1 MFDQISLR
9 KDRLWLYSTGRFAEE
24 RRAFL
29 CDLNDRGYSLR
40 AIRFINICLLRVAER
55 LNVRQETPFTE
66 QQINEAARDWVA
78 SSTAKHSSAQTRHT
92 RTMRFIFI
100 AKNWLRF
107 HGKWHDPVRNP
118 DYQQEMRSFLDELRY
133 ERGFAEDT
141 IRTRESML
149 NRFFEWLGEQGLQL
163 NQVSLDT
170 LTAFFAFG
178 NTHNWKKSTIKSYAE
193 SLRSFFRYA
202 GRRNWCMPG
211 LAEMIQSPR
220 LYSLAGLP
228 EGPNWEQVR
237 QLIANLNTEQESHI
251 RTRAVVLL
259 LAVYGLRIGEVCGL
273 TLDDIDWVNEKIR
286 VRRFKSKRVQE
297 FPLAFEVGNA
307 ILKYIQKV
315 RPHSNSRSLF
325 LSLHRPFRPMTRPGA
340 SCIVSRLVK
349 SLDGRQHYRG
359 AHSLRHACATHLLS
373 EGFSLKEIGDQL
385 GHRSPRTT
393 RIYTK
398 VELGKLALVP
408 DVDVSR
414 LKEFL
419 RSQTCTPTAAW
430 AAERASVL
438 REVSDFK
445 LGGLR

>member
-1 MFDQISLR
+1 
-9 KDRLWLYSTGRFAEE
+9 
-24 RRAFL
+24 
-29 CDLNDRGYSLR
+29 
-40 AIRFINICLLRVAER
+40 
-55 LNVRQETPFTE
+55 
-66 QQINEAARDWVA
+66 
-78 SSTAKHSSAQTRHT
+78 
-92 RTMRFIFI
+92 
-100 AKNWLRF
+100 
-107 HGKWHDPVRNP
+107 
-118 DYQQEMRSFLDELRY
+118 
-133 ERGFAEDT
+133 
-141 IRTRESML
+141 
-149 NRFFEWLGEQGLQL
+149 
-163 NQVSLDT
+163 
-170 LTAFFAFG
+170 
-178 NTHNWKKSTIKSYAE
+178 
-193 SLRSFFRYA
+193 
-202 GRRNWCMPG
+202 MPG

-228 EGPNWEQVR
+228 EGPSWEQVR

-273 TLDDIDWVNEKIR
+273 SLDDIDWVNEKIR

-340 SCIVSRLVK
+340 SGIVSRLVK